1 MNGTLHRGD
10 CRIIL
15 PTLAAD
21 SVQCVVTS
29 PPYLGLRDY
38 GVAGQIGL
46 EPVPDCGGWVTGVEC
61 GVCFVCELVGVFR
74 HVRRVLRP
82 DGVCWVNLGD
92 SYAGSGR
99 GGNPTVASSTLEGGQ
114 DTQRAAM
121 VKRDRRDVSD
131 SQRQHAPPPVG
142 SRLPAGFHAYQVD
155 GGACGR
161 AWVPPPKGWKQKDLM
176 GMPWRVALALQ
187 ADGWYLRQD
196 VIWHKPNPMPESIRD
211 RCTKAHEYLFLLAKS
226 ERYYFDQDAIR
237 EAGSPNT
244 HARRAANGKSPGG
257 WDRSTG
263 EGGHSGVPG
272 GRYPPPIGKGT
283 QDARAAAGKV
293 NGVGWGYAEGET
305 AKPRT
310 RKLATNGDA
319 TKNNASFDAAM
330 AVMPETRNKRS
341 VWTIPTQAFAE
352 AHFATYPEA
361 LVHPCIAA
369 GSRPGDLVLDPFMG
383 AGTTAVVAERLG
395 RSWVGCELNPD
406 YADMATARIH
416 NTPAGLGLG

>member
-1 MNGTLHRGD
+1 MQSSSGLQPIGESMNGTLHRGD

-38 GVAGQIGL
+38 GVDGQIGL
-46 EPVPDCGGWVTGVEC
+46 EDVPDCLGWATGLEC
-61 GVCFVCELVGVFR
+61 GHCFVCELVGVFR

-82 DGVCWVNLGD
+82 DGTCWVNLGD

-99 GGNPTVASSTLEGGQ
+99 GGKSGGGSSTLEGGQ
-114 DTQRAAM
+114 DTQERAPRVRA
-121 VKRDRRDVSD
+121 DVSD
-131 SQRQHAPPPVG
+131 HQRDHSAPGPT
-142 SRLPAGFHAYQVD
+142 SRVLRRQGL
-155 GGACGR
+155 
-161 AWVPPPKGWKQKDLM
+161 KEKDLM

-196 VIWHKPNPMPESIRD
+196 VIWHKRNPMPESTRD
-211 RCTKAHEYLFLLAKS
+211 RCTKAHEYLFLLTKS
-226 ERYYFDQDAIR
+226 PRYYFDQDAIR
-237 EAGSPNT
+237 EAASANT
-244 HARRAANGKSPGG
+244 HPRQAGNGQKSPGG
-257 WDRSTG
+257 WDRSVG
-263 EGGHSGVPG
+263 EGGHGGVSA
-272 GRYPPPIGKGT
+272 GRYGPPIGKGT
-283 QDARAAAGKV
+283 TAARAAAGKV
-293 NGVGWGYAEGET
+293 NGVGWGYADGQD

-310 RKLATNGDA
+310 RKVQTNGDA

-341 VWTIPTQAFAE
+341 VWTIATQAFSE
-352 AHFATYPEA
+352 AHFATFPEA
-361 LVHPCIAA
+361 LVEPCILA

-395 RSWVGCELNPD
+395 RRWVGCELNPD
-406 YADMATARIH
+406 YADMAMARIH
-416 NTPAGLGLG
+416 NTPAGLALP